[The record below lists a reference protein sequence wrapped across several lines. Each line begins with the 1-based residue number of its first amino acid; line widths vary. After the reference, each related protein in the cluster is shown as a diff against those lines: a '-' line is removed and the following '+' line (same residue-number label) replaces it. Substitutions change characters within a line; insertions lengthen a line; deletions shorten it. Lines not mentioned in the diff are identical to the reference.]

1 VFVGLQSK
9 AQTERSDVS
18 LKSIFKKLLGVEK
31 AELKSVD
38 LVNEKG
44 EAVIVARVKLHK
56 RHRWR
61 CHECRRKA
69 KVYDQPYDKRRWRA
83 QDVGGARAYIA
94 MGLPRVDCPEH
105 GIHSAWVPWA
115 EHKARFT
122 RSFDHLCAWLARH
135 LSKSA
140 ASQLLR
146 VDWKSMGGIIK
157 RVVDGLEVERGTH
170 RFDNLIAIGVD
181 ETSYKRGHK
190 YLTIIVNH
198 ENGEV
203 IWAAKG
209 HGKDQLNAFFDLLS
223 AEQRAVIKLVSADG
237 ARWIAEVVADRCPD
251 AVRVMDPFHVVSWAT
266 DALDEV
272 RKEVWREAKAAQK
285 DQPKRGRGRPKK
297 GEEQWTDTAGAI
309 KGARFS
315 LWKNPEDLTCN
326 QQAQLEMVAIS
337 NPRLHRA
344 YLLKE
349 GLRLIFHMP
358 KEDAAYALDRWLSW
372 AQRCHIKQFV
382 ELGRKVRRHKE
393 AILAAIG
400 HGLSNARIEAINNK
414 IKLCIR
420 TGYGFRNIDNLIA
433 LIMLRCTSLP
443 ISLPH
448 MVAA

>member
-1 VFVGLQSK
+1 LWVFSPKHKRKEPG
-9 AQTERSDVS
+9 VS
-18 LKSIFKKLLGVEK
+18 LTSIFKKLLSVEK

-38 LVNEKG
+38 LVEEKG
-44 EAVIVARVKLHK
+44 EAVIVARVRLHK

-61 CHECRRKA
+61 CPHCRRKA
-69 KVYDQPYDKRRWRA
+69 KFYDQPYDKRRWRA
-83 QDVGGARAYIA
+83 LDLGGAKAYIEMA
-94 MGLPRVDCPEH
+94 LPRVECKRCGVH
-105 GIHSAWVPWA
+105 TAWVPWA
-115 EHKARFT
+115 EHAARFT
-122 RSFDHLCAWLARH
+122 KPFDQKCAWLARH

-146 VDWKSMGGIIK
+146 IDWKSIGGIVK
-157 RVVDGLEVERGTH
+157 RVIDGLEAKRGSH
-170 RFDNLIAIGVD
+170 RFDNLVAIGID

-190 YLTIIVNH
+190 YLTVIVNH
-198 ENGEV
+198 QNGEV

-209 HGKDQLNAFFDLLS
+209 HGKGQLNEFFDLLS
-223 AEQRAVIKLVSADG
+223 EGQRASIKLVSADG

-272 RKEVWREAKAAQK
+272 RKDAWREAKAAQK
-285 DQPKRGRGRPKK
+285 GTPERRRGRPKK
-297 GEEQWTDTAGAI
+297 GEEPLPDTAKAI
-309 KGARFS
+309 KGVRFS
-315 LWKNPEDLTCN
+315 LWKNPEDLTDS

-337 NPRLHRA
+337 NPKLHRA

-358 KEDAAYALDRWLSW
+358 PEDAARALDRWLSW
-372 AQRCHIKQFV
+372 AQRCRIKQFV

-393 AILAAIG
+393 AILAAVS

-420 TGYGFRNIDNLIA
+420 TGYGFSNIDNLIA

-443 ISLPH
+443 VSLPH

>member
-1 VFVGLQSK
+1 
-9 AQTERSDVS
+9 VS
-18 LKSIFKKLLGVEK
+18 LSSIFKKLLGVEK
-31 AELKSVD
+31 AELRSMD
-38 LVNEKG
+38 LVEEKG
-44 EAVIVARVKLHK
+44 EAVIVARVRLHK

-61 CHECRRKA
+61 CPECRRKA
-69 KVYDQPYDKRRWRA
+69 KFYDQPYDKRRWRTL
-83 QDVGGARAYIA
+83 DMGGAKTYIE
-94 MGLPRVDCPEH
+94 MVLPRVACIKH
-105 GIHSAWVPWA
+105 GVHSAWVPWA
-115 EHKARFT
+115 DHKARFT
-122 RSFDHLCAWLARH
+122 RPFDQKCAWLARH

-146 VDWKSMGGIIK
+146 VDWKSIGGIIR
-157 RVVDGLEVERGTH
+157 RVVDGLEAKRGSH

-181 ETSYKRGHK
+181 ETSYRKGHK
-190 YLTIIVNH
+190 YLTVVVNH

-209 HGKDQLNAFFDLLS
+209 HGKDQLNDFFNLLS
-223 AEQRAVIKLVSADG
+223 EEQRAAIKLVSADG
-237 ARWIAEVVADRCPD
+237 AKWIAEVLADRCPN

-272 RKEVWREAKAAQK
+272 RKEAWREAKTAQK
-285 DQPKRGRGRPKK
+285 SQRKRGRGRPKK
-297 GEEQWTDTAGAI
+297 GEEPLPDAAKAI
-309 KGARFS
+309 KGARFT
-315 LWKNPEDLTCN
+315 LWKNSEDLNCC
-326 QQAQLEMVAIS
+326 QQAKLEMVAIS

-358 KEDAAYALDRWLSW
+358 PEDAEPALGKWLSW
-372 AQRCHIKQFV
+372 AQRCRIKQFV
-382 ELGRKVRRHKE
+382 ELGRKIRRHKE
-393 AILAAIG
+393 AILAAIY

-443 ISLPH
+443 VSLPH
-448 MVAA
+448 MATT

>member
-1 VFVGLQSK
+1 
-9 AQTERSDVS
+9 VS

-38 LVNEKG
+38 LVKEKG
-44 EAVIVARVKLHK
+44 EAVIVARIKLHK

-61 CHECRRKA
+61 CHECRRRAKA
-69 KVYDQPYDKRRWRA
+69 YDQPYGKRRWRT
-83 QDVGGARAYIA
+83 QDLGGAKAYIE
-94 MGLPRVDCPEH
+94 MELPRVACPRH
-105 GIHSAWVPWA
+105 GVHSAWVPWA
-115 EHKARFT
+115 EHRARFT
-122 RSFDHLCAWLARH
+122 RHFDQKCAWLARH

-146 VDWKSMGGIIK
+146 VDWKSIGGIIR
-157 RVVDGLEVERGTH
+157 RVVDGLEAKRGSH
-170 RFDNLIAIGVD
+170 RFDGLVAIGVD
-181 ETSYKRGHK
+181 ETSYKKGHK
-190 YLTIIVNH
+190 YLTVVVNH
-198 ENGEV
+198 GNGEV
-203 IWAAKG
+203 IWVAKG

-223 AEQRAVIKLVSADG
+223 EEQRTAIKLVSADG

-251 AVRVMDPFHVVSWAT
+251 ATRVMDPFHVVSWAT

-272 RKEVWREAKAAQK
+272 RKEAWREAKAAQK
-285 DQPKRGRGRPKK
+285 EQPKRGRGRPKK
-297 GEEQWTDTAGAI
+297 GEEPPPDEAKAI

-315 LWKNPEDLTCN
+315 LWKNPEDLSCS

-337 NPRLHRA
+337 NPKLHRA

-358 KEDAAYALDRWLSW
+358 IKGAAAALDRWLSW
-372 AQRCHIKQFV
+372 ASRCRIKQFV

-400 HGLSNARIEAINNK
+400 HGLSNARIEAVNNK